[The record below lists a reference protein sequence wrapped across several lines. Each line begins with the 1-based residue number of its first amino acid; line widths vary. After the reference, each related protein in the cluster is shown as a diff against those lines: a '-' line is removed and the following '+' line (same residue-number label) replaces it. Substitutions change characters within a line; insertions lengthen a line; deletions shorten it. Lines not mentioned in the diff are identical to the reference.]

1 MKTNRMEKNGE
12 WRDGSVQWGS
22 RHGIYIMLWGSNE
35 NHQKMTN
42 NEEQTIEP
50 RMREDPQRRMT
61 ENEEEIDGCRE
72 RTTKGRQNKKR
83 RRRKW

>member
-1 MKTNRMEKNGE
+1 
-12 WRDGSVQWGS
+12 
-22 RHGIYIMLWGSNE
+22 MLWGSNE

-72 RTTKGRQNKKR
+72 RTTKE
-83 RRRKW
+83 